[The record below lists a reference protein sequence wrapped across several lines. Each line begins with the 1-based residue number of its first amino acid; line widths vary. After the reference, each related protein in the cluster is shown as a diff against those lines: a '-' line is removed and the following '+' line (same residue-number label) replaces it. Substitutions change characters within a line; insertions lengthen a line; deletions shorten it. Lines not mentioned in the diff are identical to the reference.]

1 MCLFGLELRG
11 TIYPATCKLHVIF
24 FHISGP
30 HDFGLAGLVGAWSL
44 RAEGEQVAEAV
55 FRVMRRDIY
64 DIYIYIYIQNKKTLC
79 ILPAEKN
86 PKPAKTHN
94 FFIKS

>member
-64 DIYIYIYIQNKKTLC
+64 DIYIYIHSKQKNTLYTSCGKK
-79 ILPAEKN
+79 PEAR
-86 PKPAKTHN
+86 
-94 FFIKS
+94 